1 MSLATRSRRFLR
13 SANSFFMFSLKSL
26 DSKPN
31 LTRMS
36 TRSYHSYPDPNEKPN
51 ITYAKANAQKT
62 LNKQDKEFQLDNRF
76 KLDNLFP
83 GTPISKGISKENAPK
98 TIVSTLDNG
107 LTVASQEMPGLMS
120 SFAFLVKAG
129 RYKLIFFVFM
139 HYNKERYSIKPTDL
153 ILFIAFALVR
163 LKFSKEMTPTP
174 EQFSF

>member
-13 SANSFFMFSLKSL
+13 SANSFYMFSSKIL

-83 GTPISKGISKENAPK
+83 GTPISKGISKDNAPK

-129 RYKLIFFVFM
+129 RYKLIFLLLCII
-139 HYNKERYSIKPTDL
+139 IKKDTASNL
-153 ILFIAFALVR
+153 Q
-163 LKFSKEMTPTP
+163 T
-174 EQFSF
+174 